1 MAFGSLLPA
10 RLGFLYALLPALALA
25 LVCWQIGTRIPQLGP
40 AVTAMVAGT
49 LIATFVPLPSA
60 VRTNAGPLGGLI
72 LRLAIVILGGSV
84 DAGYIA
90 RTAGGSLVVMLGT
103 LTIGIF
109 GIWQLGKWLGVERKV
124 RSLLT
129 AGTSICGVS
138 AIAAVAPAVNATPS
152 DVSYAMSVII
162 LFNIAAVIVFPVVGH
177 AAGFSPH
184 TFGVWAGTAIND
196 TSSVLAAG
204 YAFGSGSATF
214 AAVVKLSRVVMILP
228 VTAVMAVLAQRSD
241 GAAGEGALGAAPVI
255 AVLKKALPWFVIGF
269 VLLSIGRSSGIWSAD
284 VATDHFGRLA
294 SYGVAL
300 ALATIGLSTD
310 LHHVVRAGRKG
321 FLLGGAGWVLL
332 AATSLLLQG
341 VMLIVHR

>member
-1 MAFGSLLPA
+1 M
-10 RLGFLYALLPALALA
+10 GFLYALVPALALA
-25 LVCWQIGTRIPQLGP
+25 FICWQIGTRITQLGP
-40 AVTAMVAGT
+40 AVTAMVVGT
-49 LIATFVPLPSA
+49 LIATFLPLPSA

-72 LRLAIVILGGSV
+72 LRLAIVTLGGSV

-90 RTAGGSLVVMLGT
+90 RTAGGSLVVMFGT
-103 LTIGIF
+103 LTVGIF
-109 GIWQLGKWLGVERKV
+109 GIWQLGKLLGVEHKV

-138 AIAAVAPAVNATPS
+138 AIAAVAPAVNATTA

-162 LFNIAAVIVFPVVGH
+162 LFNIAAVIVFPIIGH

-228 VTAVMAVLAQRSD
+228 VTAVMAVLAQRSVR
-241 GAAGEGALGAAPVI
+241 AKGESAHVPAPVI

-269 VLLSIGRSSGIWSAD
+269 VLLSTGRSLGMWSAD
-284 VATDHFGRLA
+284 VAKNDFGKLA

-310 LHHVVRAGRKG
+310 LHAVVRAGRRG
-321 FLLGGAGWVLL
+321 FLLGGVGWVLL
-332 AATSLLLQG
+332 TATSLLLQG
-341 VMLIVHR
+341 AVSIVHR